1 MIEAEAFKKRLPP
14 ETREVFDVLWNHLT
28 PSERQS
34 LLSILSS
41 FPSEINL
48 IRRLLRLSATQIRI
62 TFGNKSHVAIVG
74 PANVGKSTLYNQ
86 LILKKEDSAEVSPLP
101 GTTRHN
107 QTADT
112 GLFTIIDTPGADA
125 VGYTGEKE
133 QEEALSAARQ
143 ADFLVIMFDAIQGI
157 KKTELDLYWQ
167 LRALKKPYAI
177 VLNKIDL
184 VRKQTNIVTERAAAS
199 LGVPVEEVIPIVA
212 KTGENLDQV
221 IMAIAISEPEIVAA
235 LGEALPHFRWQ
246 LAWRTI
252 VSAASLSAVI
262 ALTPLPVIDFAP
274 LIVTQSAMV
283 LGIARIY
290 NYKISLARARELIV
304 TFGMGFLGRSLFY
317 ELSKLGG
324 IPGWLLAAAVASS
337 TTIAMGYAASVWFE
351 SGQKLSVKT
360 LRKITSEM
368 TQYLLEI
375 LRSLGKRKP
384 TEKDLRQHIAEALE
398 QSPISRNR
406 TILDQQAKGEGNHQI
421 ITDKAS

>member
-1 MIEAEAFKKRLPP
+1 MSETESFKKKLPP
-14 ETREVFDVLWNHLT
+14 ETREVFDILWNNLT

-48 IRRLLRLSATQIRI
+48 IRRLLRLSATQFKI
-62 TFGNKSHVAIVG
+62 TFGSKNNVAIVG

-86 LILKKEDSAEVSPLP
+86 LILRKEDSAEVSPLP

-107 QTADT
+107 QTADI
-112 GLFTIIDTPGADA
+112 GLFTIVDTPGADA

-143 ADFLVIMFDAIQGI
+143 ADFLVIMFDAIQGV
-157 KKTELDLYWQ
+157 KKTELDLYWELKA
-167 LRALKKPYAI
+167 LRKPHTI

-184 VRKQTNIVTERAAAS
+184 VRKQTRMVLERVAAS
-199 LGVPVEEVIPIVA
+199 LDVPVEEVIPIVA

-221 IMAIAISEPEIVAA
+221 IMAIAISEPEIVVA

-246 LAWRTI
+246 LAWRAI

-262 ALTPLPVIDFAP
+262 ALTPLPIIDFAP
-274 LIVTQSAMV
+274 LIVTQSVMV

-351 SGQKLSVKT
+351 SGQKLSTKT

-375 LRSLGKRKP
+375 LRNLGKRKP
-384 TEKDLRQHIAEALE
+384 TEKDLRQRIAEALE
-398 QSPISRNR
+398 QSPLSRDR
-406 TILDQQAKGEGNHQI
+406 TTLDQQARGEGNHQ
-421 ITDKAS
+421 TPTGKAS